1 MPGVGSSGRVQRL
14 TVATAVILVVG
25 LAPSE
30 ASADPRTIRDGN
42 DVAGRLDIKSARH
55 GHQGA
60 RLVHAVTTFARFT
73 SRSLRG
79 GDSFTFQFDTNANH
93 QTFERFVSVFW
104 RNGALR
110 AFVSSRTRFLGRA
123 AVSRPNRR
131 TVRIVVRKNLLRS
144 PLLRYR
150 WLVGSSFGP
159 SGSDF
164 DLAPNRRLVLHDLT

>member
-1 MPGVGSSGRVQRL
+1 
-14 TVATAVILVVG
+14 VATALVLLVAA
-25 LAPSE
+25 LMPRVAN
-30 ASADPRTIRDGN
+30 ADIRTIRDPN

-60 RLVHAVTTFARFT
+60 RLVHVVTTFARFT

-150 WLVGSSFGP
+150 WIVASFFGT
-159 SGSDF
+159 SGSDV
-164 DLAPNRRLVLHDLT
+164 APNRRLVLHDLT